1 MKRLIRLLA
10 CSMFFHLFATTGAN
24 AALMSNAVLMFD
36 SSVYGTG
43 SEAGL
48 VVGGTFFSFD
58 IDNNGDI
65 ELWERTGMTPYQGI
79 LLGTAQSAYGS
90 HSGFPDGTET
100 PSIDAPWSF
109 FANTGMH
116 LSNSPVNVVSST
128 GNMAYLDMSGW
139 GMTWNG
145 IPTIPFGSG
154 SWGSNPEG
162 QAVVTCDVDCSI
174 GDRFSLYYT
183 ATVPVGHW
191 SGFGGVRY
199 RLGLDGNASL
209 ANQPV
214 GLAQA
219 ASFSDSDP
227 GMVLRGTIAAPVP
240 LPLSLWL
247 FVSGLAGLTGI
258 ARVRGR
264 RNS

>member
-1 MKRLIRLLA
+1 MKHSIRLLV
-10 CSMFFHLFATTGAN
+10 CSALLQVFATTGVN

-65 ELWERTGMTPYQGI
+65 ELWERTGMTPYNGI
-79 LLGTAQSAYGS
+79 QLGTAQPASGS
-90 HSGFPDGTET
+90 HSGSPDGTES

-109 FANTGMH
+109 FGNTGMH
-116 LSNSPVNVVSST
+116 LSNTPVNVLSST

-139 GMTWNG
+139 GMVWNG
-145 IPTIPFGSG
+145 IPTVPFGSG

-162 QAVVTCDVDCSI
+162 QAVVTCDVDCAI
-174 GDRFSLYYT
+174 GDSLYYT
-183 ATVPVGHW
+183 ATVPLGEP

-209 ANQPV
+209 ANQPT

-219 ASFSDSDP
+219 AAFSDSDP
-227 GMVLRGTIAAPVP
+227 GMVLTGTIAAPVP

-247 FVSGLAGLTGI
+247 FVSGLAGLMGA
-258 ARVRGR
+258 ARIRGR